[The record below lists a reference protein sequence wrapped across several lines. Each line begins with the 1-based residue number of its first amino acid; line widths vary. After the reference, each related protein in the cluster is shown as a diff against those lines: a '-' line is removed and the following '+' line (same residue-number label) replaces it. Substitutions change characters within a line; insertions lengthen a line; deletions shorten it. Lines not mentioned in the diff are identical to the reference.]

1 MRDLAIHGEDLI
13 LATHGR
19 SFWVLDDISP
29 LRQFSA
35 KIAADEAT
43 LLKPT
48 PAVRAKRSTE
58 TDTPIQPDEP
68 TARNPPD
75 GAVIDY
81 YLAHDASRP
90 VTIEV
95 FDSAGTLARRVSST
109 DPAPFTPAELAR
121 ELIPTYWIRM
131 TRAPAASAGMHR
143 WVWDL
148 HYATPRSPK
157 RGFPI
162 SAVPGDTPQEP
173 LGPPANPGVYRVR
186 LSIGAHQWEQP
197 LVVNSDPRVKIA
209 PADSLAQFELAKR
222 LADALDSS
230 TGALFEA
237 RSLRA
242 QLKDRTSHAGGA
254 LADRMQSLDHRI
266 GELLEPPEAGG
277 APQRGLASV
286 NGDFATLYTQ
296 ATGADAAPTAVQ
308 VAETDRCLKEWQG
321 LKDKWQHVR
330 DDEVASL
337 NKELAK
343 ASLPKLEPQLAPP
356 QDLDSVD
363 EE

>member
-1 MRDLAIHGEDLI
+1 
-13 LATHGR
+13 
-19 SFWVLDDISP
+19 
-29 LRQFSA
+29 
-35 KIAADEAT
+35 
-43 LLKPT
+43 
-48 PAVRAKRSTE
+48 
-58 TDTPIQPDEP
+58 
-68 TARNPPD
+68 
-75 GAVIDY
+75 
-81 YLAHDASRP
+81 

-197 LVVNSDPRVKIA
+197 LVVNPDPRVKIA
-209 PADSLAQFELAKR
+209 AADSLAQFELAKR